1 MCSHIKKV
9 FIIIRAKEEQILF
22 IVSLF
27 HQLKVNFDR
36 LNFEYMFSHFK
47 KKSKPSFQINFE
59 DIGLDFHAHWLPGVD
74 DGCQNLEDSIQI
86 LSEFKRLGYKK
97 VYTSPHIMGEKYTN
111 TKSDLMNR
119 FNEFR
124 KLDSIQAIGL
134 ELGLIAE
141 YLLDEKFE
149 DKLKTNDFLTIGDNY
164 ILVETSMN
172 YEFPFVRDYIFELLK
187 LGYKPILAHPERYRY
202 IYNEKNYI
210 DKYEEMQSW
219 GLEFQLNL
227 FSLVGLF
234 GDVTQK
240 VAEKLIDNELYSYVC
255 SDIHIPMQIKFFE
268 DVQKSIYLDKLIR
281 SNQLK
286 NKEFL

>member
-1 MCSHIKKV
+1 M
-9 FIIIRAKEEQILF
+9 F

-27 HQLKVNFDR
+27 HQLKVNFDW

-97 VYTSPHIMGEKYTN
+97 VYTSPHIMGKKYTN

-202 IYNEKNYI
+202 ISNEKNYI
-210 DKYEEMQSW
+210 DMYEEMQSW

>member
-1 MCSHIKKV
+1 
-9 FIIIRAKEEQILF
+9 
-22 IVSLF
+22 
-27 HQLKVNFDR
+27 
-36 LNFEYMFSHFK
+36 MFSPFI
-47 KKSKPSFQINFE
+47 KKSKSSIQINFE
-59 DIGLDFHAHWLPGVD
+59 DIGLDFHAHWLPNVD
-74 DGCQNLEDSIQI
+74 DGCQSLEDSIEI

-111 TKSDLMNR
+111 TKSDLQNR
-119 FNEFR
+119 FDEFIQ
-124 KLDSIQAIGL
+124 LDSIQAIGL
-134 ELGLIAE
+134 EYGLIAE

-149 DKLKTNDFLTIGDNY
+149 DLLKANDFLTLGDKC

-202 IYNEKNYI
+202 IYIEKNSI
-210 DKYEEMQSW
+210 DKYEEMHSW
-219 GLEFQLNL
+219 GFEFQLNL

-234 GDVTQK
+234 GEGTQK
-240 VAEKLIDNELYSYVC
+240 AAEILIDSELYSYVC
-255 SDIHIPMQIKFFE
+255 SDIHLPMQIKFFE
-268 DVQKSIYLDKLIR
+268 EAQKSIYLDKLIQ